1 MKYPTHQ
8 AGYSLVEVLVA
19 ISILLIATV
28 GPMTIAA
35 RSLQYAQFSAQQN
48 TAFFLAQE
56 GIEAIFAIRA
66 EAGLAHLAP
75 GGPASW
81 IWTTGSDLSD
91 CRATTGCGI
100 DWRDTSLMSNVVG
113 CNSGGCQIYY
123 DETNAPARYSHDA
136 SGVATPYTRVITISD
151 PSGIPNE
158 VQVTS
163 TVRWDG
169 AGNQPGRSVVLQT
182 YLQDIYDTSP

>member
-1 MKYPTHQ
+1 MKYTTHQ

-56 GIEAIFAIRA
+56 GVEAIFAIRGDD
-66 EAGLAHLAP
+66 GLAHLDNP
-75 GGPASW
+75 TSNDSW
-81 IWTTGSDLSD
+81 AWTTDSALSD
-91 CRATTGCGI
+91 CRDSTGCGI
-100 DWRDTSLMSNVVG
+100 DWRDDTLISNIVACTG
-113 CNSGGCQIYY
+113 SNCLLNY
-123 DETNAPARYSHDA
+123 NASANRARYSHL
-136 SGVATPYTRVITISD
+136 SGDATPYTRVITLDDVS
-151 PSGIPNE
+151 PTE
-158 VQVTS
+158 VEVVS
-163 TVRWDG
+163 TVSWEG
-169 AGNQPGRSVVLQT
+169 AGSQGPRSVVLQT

>member
-1 MKYPTHQ
+1 
-8 AGYSLVEVLVA
+8 
-19 ISILLIATV
+19 
-28 GPMTIAA
+28 
-35 RSLQYAQFSAQQN
+35 
-48 TAFFLAQE
+48 LAQE

-66 EAGLAHLAP
+66 EAGLAHLANPNSSTNP
-75 GGPASW
+75 GGDVSW
-81 IWTTGSDLSD
+81 AWYLDSDLSA
-91 CRATTGCGI
+91 CRNMTVGCGI
-100 DWRDTSLMSNVVG
+100 DWRDTSLISNVVG